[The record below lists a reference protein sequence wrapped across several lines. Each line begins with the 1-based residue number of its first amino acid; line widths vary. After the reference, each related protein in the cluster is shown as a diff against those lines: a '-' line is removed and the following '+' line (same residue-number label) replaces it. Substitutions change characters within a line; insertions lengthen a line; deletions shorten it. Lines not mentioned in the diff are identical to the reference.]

1 MHKFLQHH
9 EQQTRVGK
17 CDCGG
22 TIILFRQELTVEAGG
37 WPVTRVDYDC
47 FCTNCGD
54 GFTLTEKPAK
64 ESA

>member
-1 MHKFLQHH
+1 MPKFLQHN
-9 EQQTRVGK
+9 EQQRKIGK

-37 WPVTRVDYDC
+37 WPVTRVEYDC

-54 GFTLTEKPAK
+54 NFAHTTKAAQETA
-64 ESA
+64 